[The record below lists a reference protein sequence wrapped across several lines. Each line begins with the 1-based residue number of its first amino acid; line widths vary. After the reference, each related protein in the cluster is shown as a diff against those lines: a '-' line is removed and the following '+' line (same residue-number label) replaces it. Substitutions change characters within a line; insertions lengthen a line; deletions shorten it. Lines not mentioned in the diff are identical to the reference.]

1 MAGPRSGPVLG
12 YAMAVCFVLI
22 WTGWIIATR
31 HGIQSSI
38 TPVGIVI
45 LRFCIAAVFFL
56 PWYWRKGI
64 VPKGVD
70 RRILFVM
77 VCCAGVPYVL
87 VVSAGMGFAPA
98 ADIGA
103 LLPGTLPLF
112 AAVLGW
118 FVLKE
123 TYDLSRILGFVFI
136 ACGIVL
142 IAGSAVVFAADGAWR
157 GHLLFL
163 FGAFLWSIF
172 THAFKQAG
180 MNSFQAAGLI
190 SFWSLSIVIPLALL
204 TGGGGL
210 LSMSWQELGF
220 QVIVQGIAGG
230 ILSIVAYG
238 AAVANLGAT
247 KAAAFASL
255 VPVLVALLAIPM
267 LGEVPSWQTGLAIG
281 VITLGVILA
290 SGQRLLFFR
299 RETS

>member
-1 MAGPRSGPVLG
+1 MGNQRSGSVFG
-12 YAMAVCFVLI
+12 YAMAISFVLI
-22 WTGWIIATR
+22 WTGWIVATR
-31 HGIQSSI
+31 YGIQSSI

-45 LRFCIAAVFFL
+45 LRFCVAALFFL

-64 VPKGVD
+64 LPKGVD
-70 RRILFVM
+70 RRLLFIM
-77 VCCAGVPYVL
+77 VFCAGVPYVL
-87 VVSAGMGFAPA
+87 IVTAGMGFAPA

-103 LLPGTLPLF
+103 LLPGTVPLF
-112 AAVLGW
+112 VAVLGW

-123 TYDLSRILGFVFI
+123 VFEPSRILGFVFI

-172 THAFKQAG
+172 THAFKQTG
-180 MNSFQAAGLI
+180 LGSFQAAGLI
-190 SFWSLSIVIPLALL
+190 AFWSLSIVIPLAVL

-220 QVIVQGIAGG
+220 QIITQGVVGG
-230 ILSIVAYG
+230 ILSIVAFG

-255 VPVLVALLAIPM
+255 VPVLVALLAVPV

-290 SGQRLLFFR
+290 SGQKLLFFHR
-299 RETS
+299 KSS